1 MKTNHET
8 RLINYLNQYGSI
20 TTLEAIRD
28 LGNTRLSAYIYN
40 LRKKGH
46 NITSENI
53 KVPTRFKD
61 NKGQTVFT
69 SVAKYKL

>member
-8 RLINYLNQYGSI
+8 RLINYLKQYGSI

-40 LRKKGH
+40 LRKK
-46 NITSENI
+46 T
-53 KVPTRFKD
+53 T
-61 NKGQTVFT
+61 
-69 SVAKYKL
+69 